1 MANRYNVRDLAWAA
15 LPGALAAVLAVVVM
29 QIQLGTI
36 ERVAI
41 ALGVPL
47 FLINRFFTKA
57 AVPFTLGLGGVM
69 LASSLL
75 TLEAG
80 ATLHYERNFYGT
92 LRVARDPA
100 AAAHKLYHGST
111 LHGRQFSDEARRCEP
126 LSYYTREGPL
136 GSVFAAFDSTDKSDA
151 RIAVVGLGTGA
162 TVAYS
167 RANQTWTFYE
177 LNPAVARLAQDNRFF
192 TYLDHCAAAPVNI
205 VLGDA
210 RLRLADAPDAN
221 YDLIV
226 LDAFSSDAVPVHL
239 LTREAMRLYIAK
251 LDPTGWLALHV
262 SNRSLDLHQIVARL
276 ADDAGLQ
283 ALNFDDARSDRER
296 GREPSQWIVVAPR
309 TADITALQAD
319 KRWHAL
325 PLDMNAPL
333 WRDDFSAVTSVFK
346 F

>member
-1 MANRYNVRDLAWAA
+1 VLT
-15 LPGALAAVLAVVVM
+15 AVLAIVVM
-29 QIQLGTI
+29 RVELGTI
-36 ERVAI
+36 ERIAI

-47 FLINRFFTKA
+47 FLLNRFFTKT

-75 TLEAG
+75 TLDAG

-111 LHGRQFSDEARRCEP
+111 LHGRQFSSEARRCEP

-136 GSVFAAFDSTDKSDA
+136 GSVFAAFDMMGNSEA
-151 RIAVVGLGTGA
+151 RVAVVGLGTGA

-167 RANQTWTFYE
+167 RANQMWTFYE
-177 LNPAVARLAQDNRFF
+177 LNPAVAQLAQGNRYFS
-192 TYLDHCAAAPVNI
+192 YLDRCAAARVNI

-210 RLRLADAPDAN
+210 RLRLNDAPDAS

-251 LDPTGWLALHV
+251 LNPAGWLALHV

-283 ALNFDDARSDRER
+283 AFNFDDARFDRER
-296 GREPSQWIVVAPR
+296 GREPSQWIVVAPQ
-309 TADITALQAD
+309 TANTAALQAD
-319 KRWHAL
+319 KRWRAL
-325 PLDMNAPL
+325 PLAINAPL
-333 WRDDFSAVTSVFK
+333 WRDDFSAVVSVFK